1 MVAVEKGNNSIA
13 NEERFTL
20 DAEQEAALSAM
31 LRPES
36 EGACLL
42 GSDMGTGKTPI
53 CIEFCKRFGAKAVL
67 IIAPLQT
74 IDGWKRHMDLLGY
87 DDLPFRQIKSGV
99 AGQKAFADYQWR
111 MPGVY
116 FVGQEYFVRLG
127 QRTELVFNKNG
138 KPRMKNN
145 KQVKR
150 KVYTHAWDAVMDVV
164 IFDEVHRSQSV
175 DSGTHMVLMEMGAP
189 KYKIGASGTPTGNS
203 FDGAYAVTKWLW
215 PHRAEPNIYYW
226 RAKWAETVYDPFA
239 AHNQKVV
246 GELVPGAYFASL
258 PCYIRIESDLDIEVD
273 DQKIWV
279 DLLPEQRR
287 VYDELEKQMVAWIQD
302 HPMVVKLPVTK
313 RTRQRQATLALPTL
327 VPILDDSGE
336 IIDYDI
342 TFSDDAPSSKVDRM
356 WSILEKPED
365 FNGEPAIIFTD
376 SQIFGRVLA
385 KQINMHYGKDLA
397 YEWSGKISRKKR
409 DAIKQSFLNGEF
421 KYLVAVIK
429 AAGTGTDQLQ
439 EVAANI
445 LFVSLDDSRIENEQ
459 GIGRAVRRGQKA
471 RLVKIRRLMAR
482 DTIDSGQLSS
492 QTQQALRMN
501 AILRKRAK
509 VKS

>member
-1 MVAVEKGNNSIA
+1 MVAMEKGSDNRADES
-13 NEERFTL
+13 FVL
-20 DAEQEAALSAM
+20 DAEQEAALEYM
-31 LRPES
+31 LRPEAD
-36 EGACLL
+36 GACLL
-42 GSDMGTGKTPI
+42 GSDMGTGKTAI
-53 CIEFCKRFGAKAVL
+53 SIEFCKRISAKTVL

-74 IDGWKRHMDLLGY
+74 VDGWERHMELLGY
-87 DDLPFRQIKSGV
+87 NGLPFRQIMPGKD
-99 AGQKAFADYQWR
+99 GQKAFADYQWQI
-111 MPGVY
+111 PGVY

-127 QRTELVFNKNG
+127 QRTEPVFNKNG
-138 KPRMKNN
+138 QPRMKNK

-150 KVYTHAWDAVMDVV
+150 KVYTHAWDASMDVV

-175 DSGTHMVLMEMGAP
+175 ESGTHMVLMEMAIP

-215 PHRAEPNIYYW
+215 PHLAEPNIYYW
-226 RAKWAETVYDPFA
+226 RAKWAETVWDKFA
-239 AHNQKVV
+239 VKNQRTV
-246 GELVPGAYFASL
+246 GELNPGAFFASL

-273 DQKIWV
+273 DQKVWV

-287 VYDELEKQMVAWIQD
+287 VYDELEDQMVAWIKD

-327 VPILDDSGE
+327 VPILDESGE
-336 IIDYDI
+336 IVDYDI

-356 WSILEKPED
+356 WSILEDD
-365 FNGEPAIIFTD
+365 FESEPAVIFTD

-385 KQINMHYGKDLA
+385 KQINMHYAEDIA
-397 YEWSGKISRKKR
+397 YEWSGKISRKNR
-409 DAIKQSFLNGEF
+409 DEIKQRFLNGEF

-429 AAGTGTDQLQ
+429 AAGTGTDELQ
-439 EVAANI
+439 YAASNM
-445 LFVSLDDSRIENEQ
+445 LFASIDDSRIENEQ
-459 GIGRAVRRGQKA
+459 GVGRLVRRGQEA
-471 RLVKIRRLMAR
+471 EVVKIRRLMAR

-501 AILRKRAK
+501 AILRKKAK
-509 VKS
+509 VKK